1 MTAIYQL
8 HSDVVANI
16 KVLRSEVNG
25 LVLLNN
31 EILTRLSHQPQ
42 PSLTY
47 FNQHQP
53 SPFSGLTNVPTTTL
67 PPTLTVASGGGKL
80 FCFVT
85 SYVPVF
91 VGLYLIL

>member
-1 MTAIYQL
+1 MAAIYQL
-8 HSDVVANI
+8 RSDVVANI
-16 KVLRSEVNG
+16 KLLWSEVNG
-25 LVLLNN
+25 LVQLNN

-42 PSLTY
+42 PSLPY
-47 FNQHQP
+47 FNQHKP
-53 SPFSGLTNVPTTTL
+53 SPFSGLTNVP
-67 PPTLTVASGGGKL
+67 PTLTVASGAGKL